1 MKSIESGSAKVPNH
15 PVLQQINRHRAL
27 VDCQVGH
34 QESNFTFGVPAEIIS
49 KKLIYYTGK
58 DTLMFL
64 QLLLNLI
71 DSKRLFFIDQ
81 PFKTMDDVE
90 EYSKD
95 SFSSINVLLLKALAK
110 SESADSNSISGKWG
124 QS

>member
-1 MKSIESGSAKVPNH
+1 
-15 PVLQQINRHRAL
+15 
-27 VDCQVGH
+27 
-34 QESNFTFGVPAEIIS
+34 
-49 KKLIYYTGK
+49 
-58 DTLMFL
+58 
-64 QLLLNLI
+64 
-71 DSKRLFFIDQ
+71 
-81 PFKTMDDVE
+81 MDDVE

>member
-1 MKSIESGSAKVPNH
+1 M
-15 PVLQQINRHRAL
+15 
-27 VDCQVGH
+27 
-34 QESNFTFGVPAEIIS
+34 GVPAEIIS

-95 SFSSINVLLLKALAK
+95 SFSSINVLLLKALAN

>member
-1 MKSIESGSAKVPNH
+1 MVFS
-15 PVLQQINRHRAL
+15 
-27 VDCQVGH
+27 
-34 QESNFTFGVPAEIIS
+34 SNASTDLLPGKNS
-49 KKLIYYTGK
+49 LI
-58 DTLMFL
+58 L

-95 SFSSINVLLLKALAK
+95 SFSSINVLLLKALAN

>member
-49 KKLIYYTGK
+49 KKLIYYPGK
-58 DTLMFL
+58 NSLIL

-95 SFSSINVLLLKALAK
+95 SFSSINVLLLKALAN
-110 SESADSNSISGKWG
+110 SESTDSNSISGKWG